1 MLASMT
7 GFGRGSAAEGQTEVT
22 VEIRSVNSRY
32 CEISIRGPRSV
43 SALEQDVQN
52 AIKKRLERG
61 RITVQIEVSET
72 SDATS
77 RLALNVDAV
86 RGYRGLLDRL
96 REEAGIEEPVGIKD
110 ILHFSDVFTTAGVDE
125 EAEARRAALLMSAVD
140 QAIDGIVN
148 MRQREGDA
156 LKHELESRLV
166 LIESSMEKVDKH
178 APQRLDE
185 ARTRLRERVREIL
198 DDERVDPDRLELE
211 IVLLADRLD
220 VTEESVRLKSHIAQF
235 REALASEES
244 VGRKLNFI
252 SQEMNREVN
261 TIGSKANDPEIAR
274 HVVSMKEELEKIREQ
289 IQNVE

>member
-7 GFGRGSAAEGQTEVT
+7 GFGRGTAAENQTEVT

-43 SALEQDVQN
+43 SAFEQDVQN

-72 SDATS
+72 ADATS

-96 REEAGIEEPVGIKD
+96 REEAGIDEPIGINH
-110 ILHFSDVFTTAGVDE
+110 ILHFSDVFSSAGIDE
-125 EAEARRAALLMSAVD
+125 DAEARRGALLMSAVD
-140 QAIDGIVN
+140 EAINGIVG
-148 MRQREGDA
+148 MREREGNA
-156 LKHELESRLV
+156 LMQELEGRLI
-166 LIESSMEKVDKH
+166 LIERSLAKVDEH
-178 APQRLDE
+178 APRRLDD
-185 ARTRLRERVREIL
+185 ARTRLRERVREIM
-198 DDERVDPDRLELE
+198 DDERVDPDRLEME

-220 VTEESVRLKSHIAQF
+220 VTEEAVRLKSHIAQF